1 MVYCFFPSTPPAQAK
16 SKGPKGVQ
24 QGILLTYQDA
34 PHQFA
39 AGLKDVA
46 CLEPGCCIASACCAP
61 CGITACYSRK
71 PVLEKYHNG
80 MDDFVCCQNYIPKC
94 CCIEP
99 ASMCRGSPVGL
110 CLEGFCCPMFSLSIA
125 RMHLMDSKQIRPD
138 PCDWQIIQCS
148 NCLQLLS
155 CIIDIAAAFA
165 PELRD
170 LALIIDLIADLFTFS
185 VAGCMGAQV
194 YHEIKN
200 DKDGIQHIP
209 VVQGIALPVAQ
220 GGAVPMATP
229 VTTAQAI
236 PMAQPVV
243 YNVTALSRS
252 ASLFHDHPPPFL
264 SSSAGARH
272 RATRR
277 YSLTS
282 TPRHRL
288 SRAQRGA
295 PPKSEEMER

>member
-71 PVLEKYHNG
+71 SVLEKYHNG

-170 LALIIDLIADLFTFS
+170 LALIIDLIADLF
-185 VAGCMGAQV
+185 VLRGRLHGRAGVPRDQ
-194 YHEIKN
+194 ER
-200 DKDGIQHIP
+200 
-209 VVQGIALPVAQ
+209 QG
-220 GGAVPMATP
+220 
-229 VTTAQAI
+229 
-236 PMAQPVV
+236 
-243 YNVTALSRS
+243 RHS
-252 ASLFHDHPPPFL
+252 AHPRRPGHCPPRCPGRRC
-264 SSSAGARH
+264 SHGYARH
-272 RATRR
+272 DRA
-277 YSLTS
+277 SNS
-282 TPRHRL
+282 DGP
-288 SRAQRGA
+288 ACGI
-295 PPKSEEMER
+295 